1 MGSIVHSMVPS
12 HLIVC
17 VMVVL
22 LFVMK
27 SPSYIVP
34 CSTCYLL
41 SMAMTI
47 TAFSIKLPLARVADA
62 PVGVVERNI
71 RRGVFHPRNYDYATR
86 STRISH
92 RRTTYASRS
101 TTSKYMTLLVGEDV
115 TMLPNIER
123 IFVLSDLHTDH
134 GRNMDWVIDRC
145 THPNANTPG
154 CKDALLIAGDISH
167 DLEILRRTFDVIQST
182 LQCSIFFIPGNHEAW
197 IDKSKNYTNSFE
209 KLDAVTQLCQQMG
222 VYTTHGLVGT
232 NLKSPSW
239 IVPIHRYVYHCVH
252 LLLFLSI
259 LVKCLVYSLCY
270 WIETVRFS

>member
-1 MGSIVHSMVPS
+1 MGSIVHTIFPS

-22 LFVMK
+22 ILK
-27 SPSYIVP
+27 ESPSYNVP

-47 TAFSIKLPLARVADA
+47 TAFSIKLPLARVDA

-71 RRGVFHPRNYDYATR
+71 RQGGLHPWSYDYAIR
-86 STRISH
+86 STLISRRRYTFESRIS
-92 RRTTYASRS
+92 SR
-101 TTSKYMTLLVGEDV
+101 YMTRLVGEDM

-145 THPNANTPG
+145 THPNENTPW

-167 DLEILRRTFDVIQST
+167 DLDILRRTFEVIQST

-197 IDKSKNYTNSFE
+197 IEKGKNYTNSFE

-222 VYTTHGLVGT
+222 VYTTQCLVGT

-239 IVPIHRYVYHCVH
+239 IVPIHRYVYNYTCIH
-252 LLLFLSI
+252 LLFYMSI
-259 LVKCLVYSLCY
+259 LVNV
-270 WIETVRFS
+270 